1 LILNRYQIGMADRE
15 IFPSHLVDSA
25 EQLAEMLVH
34 IGRTARGEEVGANL
48 TASQWVALRFF
59 ARANRASRTPSAFAS
74 FQATTRGTA
83 SQTIKTLEG
92 KGLLQRQRSD
102 SDGRSV
108 QFELTPSGCDL
119 LEHDPLRH
127 LINALWGLRDDERAT
142 LQRVLPALAADLA
155 AQRGCRAFGTCGDCG
170 HYEDRPCG
178 GYCACAALD
187 LTPED
192 IGQLCASYAPKHR
205 PDQGTVPDMGTP
217 DNQD

>member
-1 LILNRYQIGMADRE
+1 MGMAE
-15 IFPSHLVDSA
+15 LGNFPPHLIDSA

-34 IGRTARGEEVGANL
+34 IGRTARGEEAGANL

-102 SDGRSV
+102 IDGRSV
-108 QFELTPSGCDL
+108 QFELTQSGCDL
-119 LEHDPLRH
+119 LEKDPLRH
-127 LINALWGLRDDERAT
+127 LITALGRLEESSRAT
-142 LQRVLPALAADLA
+142 LERVLPALAADLA

-192 IGQLCASYAPKHR
+192 IGQLCASYAPINR
-205 PDQGTVPDMGTP
+205 SDQGTAQDVGAP